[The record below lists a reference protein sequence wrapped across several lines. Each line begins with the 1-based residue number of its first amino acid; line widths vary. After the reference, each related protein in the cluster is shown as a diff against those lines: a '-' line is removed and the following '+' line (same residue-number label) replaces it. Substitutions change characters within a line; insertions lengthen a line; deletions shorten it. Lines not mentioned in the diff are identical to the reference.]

1 MEKKDFSGNAV
12 NLDGHGNLVLINS
25 TVQVEVSKLNFNFD
39 EIRTYFL
46 QVSRDWWQNYSRSW
60 VTSRAHFHRF
70 IFSSETDFMTLGES
84 EKIGAILWFV
94 VD

>member
-1 MEKKDFSGNAV
+1 MTVHIAILPPYFGFLLEKKDFSGNAV

-46 QVSRDWWQNYSRSW
+46 QVSRD
-60 VTSRAHFHRF
+60 
-70 IFSSETDFMTLGES
+70 
-84 EKIGAILWFV
+84 
-94 VD
+94 